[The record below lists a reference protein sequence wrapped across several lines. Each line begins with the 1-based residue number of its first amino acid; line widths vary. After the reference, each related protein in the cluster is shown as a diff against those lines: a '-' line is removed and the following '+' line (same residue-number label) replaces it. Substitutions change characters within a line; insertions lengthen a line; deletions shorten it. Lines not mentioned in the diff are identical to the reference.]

1 MSETVVE
8 RPVDKPV
15 QMVARALRQH
25 GRQALTNW
33 LGELALVPVIVLLLI
48 VGAFVNPAF
57 LTPDNFI
64 NVAQD
69 SAALGAVVVAET
81 LILLTGK
88 FDLSL
93 QSTYGLAP
101 MVRSEEHTS
110 ELQSL
115 TNLVCR
121 LLLEKKQYTMRSI
134 E

>member
-15 QMVARALRQH
+15 QVVARALRQH

-33 LGELALVPVIVLLLI
+33 LGELALVPAIVLLLI

-69 SAALGAVVVAET
+69 SAAVGAAVVAET
-81 LILLTGK
+81 LILLTGNAHP
-88 FDLSL
+88 SR
-93 QSTYGLAP
+93 QSTSRLAP
-101 MVRSEEHTS
+101 MGRC
-110 ELQSL
+110 L
-115 TNLVCR
+115 
-121 LLLEKKQYTMRSI
+121 
-134 E
+134 